1 MSGWT
6 LPFTSL
12 KSILCFIYVL
22 AIDWRIICYSS
33 FYCSKFILELFLDF
47 YEVEYD
53 DGFQKIIH
61 QSKIREQDTTNK
73 VKTVK
78 EYLNADKLQ
87 TVHLQISV
95 CRYS

>member
-1 MSGWT
+1 MCWPLAEELSGIPVAT
-6 LPFTSL
+6 VASL
-12 KSILCFIYVL
+12 FWN
-22 AIDWRIICYSS
+22 D
-33 FYCSKFILELFLDF
+33 FLDF

-73 VKTVK
+73 VKIVK

>member
-1 MSGWT
+1 MCWPLTVELSGVPVAT
-6 LPFTSL
+6 VASL
-12 KSILCFIYVL
+12 FWNYFV
-22 AIDWRIICYSS
+22 
-33 FYCSKFILELFLDF
+33 DF

-78 EYLNADKLQ
+78 EYLNADKLL